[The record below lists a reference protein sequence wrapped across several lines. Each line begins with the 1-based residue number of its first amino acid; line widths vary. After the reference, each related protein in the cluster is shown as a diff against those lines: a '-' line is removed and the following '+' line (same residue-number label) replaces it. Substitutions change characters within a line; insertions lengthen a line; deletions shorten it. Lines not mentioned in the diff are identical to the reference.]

1 MAAATSATST
11 YKSFLMMKQD
21 SSSTYE
27 KLVDIK
33 SYPDLGGTP
42 NMIETT
48 TLSDPMT
55 RQILGIQQVDSL
67 EFTANYTLADY
78 KKLKALEGSEH
89 DFAVWFGGTET
100 AGVPTSTGEDG
111 KVAFKGGLSVYIN
124 GGGVDEVREMTITLA
139 ASTVIALSE
148 T

>member
-11 YKSFLMMKQD
+11 YKSFLMMKQA
-21 SSSTYE
+21 SGSTYE

-67 EFTANYTLADY
+67 KFTANYTLADY

-124 GGGVDEVREMTITLA
+124 GGGVDEVREITITLA
-139 ASTVIALSE
+139 ASTVIALDE

>member
-11 YKSFLMMKQD
+11 YKSFLMMKQA
-21 SSSTYE
+21 SGSTYE

-67 EFTANYTLADY
+67 EFIVNYTLADY

-124 GGGVDEVREMTITLA
+124 GGGVDEVREMTVTLA
-139 ASTVIALSE
+139 ASTVIALDE

>member
-11 YKSFLMMKQD
+11 YKSFLMMKQA
-21 SSSTYE
+21 SGNTYE

-42 NMIETT
+42 NMLDAT

-100 AGVPTSTGEDG
+100 AGVPTATGDDG
-111 KVAFKGGLSVYIN
+111 KATFKGSLSVYIN

>member
-67 EFTANYTLADY
+67 EFIANYTLADY

-124 GGGVDEVREMTITLA
+124 GGGVDEVREMTVTLA
-139 ASTVIALSE
+139 ASTVIALDE

>member
-21 SSSTYE
+21 SSSAYE

>member
-21 SSSTYE
+21 SSSAYE

-139 ASTVIALSE
+139 ASTVITLSE